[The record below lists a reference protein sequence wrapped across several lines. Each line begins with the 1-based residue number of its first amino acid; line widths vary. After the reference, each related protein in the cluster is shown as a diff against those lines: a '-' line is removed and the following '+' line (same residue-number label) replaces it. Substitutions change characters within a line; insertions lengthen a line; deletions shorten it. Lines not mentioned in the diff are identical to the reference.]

1 MDTQEVIPI
10 YLKISELTGQM
21 LEAAQNQNWDQ
32 LSELEKNC
40 AEQVNLLKE
49 EACQIPLPGKLRTQ
63 KIEII
68 QKILGD
74 DRAIRNLTEPWMR
87 ELQSLMQNTGNR
99 RKLEHAYR
107 NSDGY

>member
-1 MDTQEVIPI
+1 MNTQEIIPL
-10 YLKISELTGQM
+10 YQKISDLTGQM
-21 LEAAQNQNWDQ
+21 LQAAQSQNWDQ
-32 LSELEKNC
+32 LSELETSC
-40 AEQVNLLKE
+40 SAHVSQLKQT
-49 EACQIPLPGKLRTQ
+49 AANVALPGKLRMQ

-87 ELQSLMQNTGNR
+87 ELQSLMQNTGNQ

-107 NSDGY
+107 RNDNY